1 MAVFVYKGIL
11 VASGKAVHGLRDA
24 ENVKTLRAQLR
35 RDGIL
40 VTTAAEE
47 QAAKAKQGGGF
58 ELKRL
63 FDRPST
69 GDLAVMTRQLATL
82 IRAKIPLFEALSAL
96 IDQVEKES
104 LRRTLTAVRDQV
116 REGRSFADAL
126 REHPRVF
133 SDMYVNMVRAGEA
146 SGTLEAVLE
155 RLTGFIENQAK
166 LKSKVTS
173 ALAYPVLMMLIAVIL
188 ISVLMVGIVP
198 NVTRIF
204 QNMGKTLPWYT
215 QILISVSWFASTF
228 WWLIILG
235 LVGGIWWFRRWKET
249 KDGKLRWHT
258 FVLGTPI
265 FGRLVQ
271 MVAISRFTRTLAT
284 LLAAGVPLLQ
294 AMGIVRD
301 VLGNAALEKVI
312 EDASGSIREGQ
323 SIAEPLKASGRFP
336 PLVTHMIAIG
346 EKSGELENMLE
357 NVANAYDSAV
367 DNRVQLMTSLLEPII
382 IVVMGGAVAFI
393 AMAILMPLIQMSDF
407 VNK

>member
-11 VASGKAVHGLRDA
+11 VATGKAVQGLRDA

-47 QAAKAKQGGGF
+47 QAAKAKARGF
-58 ELKRL
+58 ELKSL

-96 IDQVEKES
+96 IDQVEKDS

-116 REGRSFADAL
+116 REGKSFAEAL
-126 REHPRVF
+126 REHPKVF
-133 SDMYVNMVRAGEA
+133 SDMYINMVRAGEA

-155 RLTGFIENQAK
+155 RLTGFIESQAK

-173 ALAYPVLMMLIAVIL
+173 ALAYPILMMIIAVIL
-188 ISVLMVGIVP
+188 ISALMIGVVP

-228 WWLIILG
+228 WWLVIVA
-235 LVGGIWWFRRWKET
+235 VGFGIWWFRRWKAS
-249 KDGKLRWHT
+249 KPGKLRWHT
-258 FVLGTPI
+258 FVLDLPI

-271 MVAISRFTRTLAT
+271 MIAISRFARTLAT
-284 LLAAGVPLLQ
+284 LLGAGVPLLQ

-301 VLGNAALEKVI
+301 VLGNAALEQVI
-312 EDASGSIREGQ
+312 EDATGSIREGQ
-323 SIAEPLKASGRFP
+323 SIADPLKASGRFP

-346 EKSGELENMLE
+346 EKSGELEDMLE

>member
-1 MAVFVYKGIL
+1 
-11 VASGKAVHGLRDA
+11 
-24 ENVKTLRAQLR
+24 
-35 RDGIL
+35 
-40 VTTAAEE
+40 
-47 QAAKAKQGGGF
+47 
-58 ELKRL
+58 
-63 FDRPST
+63 
-69 GDLAVMTRQLATL
+69 
-82 IRAKIPLFEALSAL
+82 
-96 IDQVEKES
+96 
-104 LRRTLTAVRDQV
+104 
-116 REGRSFADAL
+116 
-126 REHPRVF
+126 
-133 SDMYVNMVRAGEA
+133 
-146 SGTLEAVLE
+146 
-155 RLTGFIENQAK
+155 
-166 LKSKVTS
+166 
-173 ALAYPVLMMLIAVIL
+173 MMIIAVIL

-215 QILISVSWFASTF
+215 QILITVSWFASSF
-228 WWLIILG
+228 WWLILLA
-235 LVGGIWWFRRWKET
+235 LVGGIWWFRRWKVT
-249 KDGKLRWHT
+249 KEGKLRWHT
-258 FVLGTPI
+258 FVLALPI

-284 LLAAGVPLLQ
+284 LLGAGVPLLQ

-312 EDASGSIREGQ
+312 EDATGSIREGQ

-367 DNRVQLMTSLLEPII
+367 DNRVQLMTSLLEPVI